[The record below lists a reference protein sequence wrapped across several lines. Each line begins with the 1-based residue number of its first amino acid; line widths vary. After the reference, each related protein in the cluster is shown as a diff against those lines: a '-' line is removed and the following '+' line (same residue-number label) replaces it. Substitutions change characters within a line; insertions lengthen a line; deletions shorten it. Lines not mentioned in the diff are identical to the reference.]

1 MKTVQEYL
9 RQADSEKLINMYL
22 YDHPVNLNELPD
34 EIMSLKDSKEK
45 VKTKLRQYIG
55 RLRTM
60 EIKTPSDGQ
69 EYVLFAHKVFRD
81 ISEEEEYSLVCVQ
94 ELLDVGTDAK
104 SYAYEC
110 TRQAEIVGFKV
121 ADTKYTQ
128 QNIDGLLADVLYRAS
143 FFGFEQEYLEEK
155 MKKLD
160 AAIRELEAGNGVTYS
175 EDEVREQLGL
185 EKEEIDV
192 KMDEL
197 KRRVLETTI
206 EYEQYCKKKELQA
219 VIGMLGKDIM

>member
-1 MKTVQEYL
+1 MNTVQEYL
-9 RQADSEKLINMYL
+9 RQADCEKLINIYL

-34 EIMSLKDSKEK
+34 GIMSLKDSKEK
-45 VKTKLRQYIG
+45 VKTKLRKYIE

-60 EIKTPSDGQ
+60 EIEKSSDGQ

-94 ELLDVGTDAK
+94 ELLDEGTDAK

-110 TRQAEIVGFKV
+110 TKQAEIVGFKV

-128 QNIDGLLADVLYRAS
+128 KNLNGLLVDVLYRAS

-160 AAIRELEAGNGVTYS
+160 EAIRELEEGNSVTYS
-175 EDEVREQLGL
+175 LEEVREHLGL
-185 EKEEIDV
+185 EKEEVDA
-192 KMDEL
+192 KADEL
-197 KRRVLETTI
+197 KGRVLEATI
-206 EYEQYCKKKELQA
+206 EYEKYCKKKELQA
-219 VIGMLGKDIM
+219 VITSLG

>member
-1 MKTVQEYL
+1 MNTVQEFL
-9 RQADSEKLINMYL
+9 RQADSEQLINMYL

-34 EIMSLKDSKEK
+34 EVMSLKDSKEK
-45 VKTKLRQYIG
+45 VKTKLRQYIE

-60 EIKTPSDGQ
+60 EIEKPSDGQ

-94 ELLDVGTDAK
+94 ELLDEGTDAK

-110 TRQAEIVGFKV
+110 TQQAEIVGFKV

-128 QNIDGLLADVLYRAS
+128 KNLNGLLVDVLYRAS

-160 AAIRELEAGNGVTYS
+160 EAIQELEEGNSVTYS
-175 EDEVREQLGL
+175 LEEIREHLGL
-185 EKEEIDV
+185 EKEEVDS
-192 KMDEL
+192 KADEL
-197 KRRVLETTI
+197 KRRVLEATI

-219 VIGMLGKDIM
+219 VIALLHKE